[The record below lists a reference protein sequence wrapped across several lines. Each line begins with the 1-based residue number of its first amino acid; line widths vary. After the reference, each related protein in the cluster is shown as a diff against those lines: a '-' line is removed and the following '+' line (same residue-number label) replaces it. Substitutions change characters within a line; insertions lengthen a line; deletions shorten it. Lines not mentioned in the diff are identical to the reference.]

1 MAKARKKLL
10 PKDFEKMLVA
20 GDITKL
26 QAIFDSCD
34 VNARGGYGRQ
44 TALAFDQCPD
54 TFVRWL
60 VAQGADLSAVDSW
73 GRTPL
78 HARAGS
84 RRGRIDV
91 LLQLGADVNSDSASI
106 GSPLHAAAGAQH
118 AENARL
124 LLEWGARVDTVNR
137 EGLTPLELGLR
148 ECNNIS
154 LEHMVSLAIV
164 LLEAGAKRT
173 SRMKIFVEKIGKE
186 FEWHRASFN
195 PASVEAASTALDR
208 LYELFDVP
216 PVPRRQI
223 HDVKLL
229 IVLKAS
235 SWQEQHQE
243 LWQLLVPSMGHAA
256 TIQGEVIRISG
267 RIAYELEDNGG
278 VNWDAEFNKMADA
291 FLEYVQTG
299 HPLSSPDYAH
309 AAAIVQEAK
318 RRSGDPARLCKLAV
332 AWVLL
337 NPMPVKLE
345 PAPRYRR

>member
-10 PKDFEKMLVA
+10 PKDFEQMLAA

-34 VNARGGYGRQ
+34 LNARGGYAKQ

-60 VAQGADLSAVDSW
+60 VAQGADLAAVDSW

-84 RRGRIDV
+84 HHGRIDV
-91 LLQLGADVNSDSASI
+91 LLELGADVNSDSART
-106 GSPLHAAAGAQH
+106 GTPLHAAARVQH

-124 LLEWGARVDTVNR
+124 LVVWGARVDAVNR

-148 ECNNIS
+148 DCTNIS
-154 LEHMVSLAIV
+154 LERMVSLAII
-164 LLEAGAKRT
+164 LLEAGAKKT
-173 SRMKIFVEKIGKE
+173 SRMKILVERIGKQ
-186 FEWHRASFN
+186 FEWHRAGFN
-195 PASVEAASTALDR
+195 PAGVDAASAALDR

-223 HDVKLL
+223 HDGKSL
-229 IVLKAS
+229 IVVMAT

-243 LWQLLVPSMGHAA
+243 LWELLVPSKGPAA

-267 RIAYELEDNGG
+267 RIDYELNGNGG
-278 VNWDAEFNKMADA
+278 ANWDTDYKKMADA

-299 HPLSSPDYAH
+299 NPLSPPDNAY
-309 AAAIVQEAK
+309 AAAIVREAK
-318 RRSGDPARLCKLAV
+318 RKSGDPARLCKIAV

-345 PAPRYRR
+345 PLPRYRR

>member
-1 MAKARKKLL
+1 MAKAKKKLL
-10 PKDFEKMLVA
+10 PKDFEQMLVA

-34 VNARGGYGRQ
+34 LNARGGYGKQ
-44 TALAFDQCPD
+44 SALAFDQCPD

-60 VAQGADLSAVDSW
+60 VAQGADLSTVDSW

-84 RRGRIDV
+84 HRARIDV
-91 LLQLGADVNSDSASI
+91 LLELGADVNSDSASI
-106 GSPLHAAAGAQH
+106 GTPLHAAARAQH

-124 LLEWGARVDTVNR
+124 LLEWGARVDAVNR

-148 ECNNIS
+148 DCDNIS
-154 LEHMVSLAIV
+154 LERMASLAIV

-173 SRMKIFVEKIGKE
+173 SRMKDLVEKIGKE
-186 FEWHRASFN
+186 FEWHRAAYN
-195 PASVEAASTALDR
+195 PAGVDAASAALDR
-208 LYELFDVP
+208 LYDIFDVS
-216 PVPRRQI
+216 PVPRRLI
-223 HDVKLL
+223 HDAKSL
-229 IVLKAS
+229 IVVNAT

-243 LWQLLVPSMGHAA
+243 LWELLVPSTGHAA

-278 VNWDAEFNKMADA
+278 VNWDTDFNKMADA
-291 FLEYVQTG
+291 FLEYIQTG
-299 HPLSSPDYAH
+299 NPLSPPHNAD
-309 AAAIVQEAK
+309 AAAIVREAK
-318 RRSGDPARLCKLAV
+318 RKSGDLARLCKIAV

-337 NPMPVKLE
+337 NPIPAKLE
-345 PAPRYRR
+345 PPPHYRR